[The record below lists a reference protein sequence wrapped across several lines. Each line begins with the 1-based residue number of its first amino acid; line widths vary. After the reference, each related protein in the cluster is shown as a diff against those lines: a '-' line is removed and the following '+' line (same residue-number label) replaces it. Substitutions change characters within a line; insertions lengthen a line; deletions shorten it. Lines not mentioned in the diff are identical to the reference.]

1 MRPHPRLTRLLAAL
15 LAAFAIFTAT
25 AEGSVSPAERPL
37 LTGVQVGQTNLFRQ
51 FDAGFGG
58 AFGNPPGAVRFRRGE
73 RSFVAALQRAG
84 TRLLEHGSPA
94 ALPREAAR
102 AERAWQ
108 MRSRGLSIGGRASVF
123 IHTLATAEIAFWR
136 GIADAVRAHETS
148 SGAPSIQAAVNSAGS
163 AFAGRF
169 QRAVGALLKG
179 AHSSRA
185 RQAALL
191 RLVGLGVRRFSSSV
205 TAGMRGFGTVE
216 NAPNNPGPSPPP
228 EPPSTTPVPGT
239 PMPQATHL
247 ALHCPAS
254 EHVNEALR
262 VSGTLTPTPA
272 GASIELLYY
281 PPPYA
286 GVESTPILKQL
297 AVPASGEFSDASVTP
312 EAEGGGEKGSLAGT
326 WIVEARYGGSALYS
340 APLPNQCDIQVE
352 A

>member
-1 MRPHPRLTRLLAAL
+1 MLPAL
-15 LAAFAIFTAT
+15 LTAFAIFAGT
-25 AEGSVSPAERPL
+25 AEGSVSPAERSL
-37 LTGVQVGQTNLFRQ
+37 LSGVQVGQASLFRQ
-51 FDAGFGG
+51 FDTGFGE
-58 AFGNPPGAVRFRRGE
+58 AFGNPPGAVRFRTGE

-84 TRLLEHGSPA
+84 TRLLEQGSAA
-94 ALPREAAR
+94 ALSREAIR

-108 MRSRGLSIGGRASVF
+108 THSRGLSMGGRTGVF
-123 IHTLATAEIAFWR
+123 IHTLAAAEIAFWK
-136 GIADAVRAHETS
+136 GIAGAVHAHETS
-148 SGAPSIQAAVNSAGS
+148 SAAPSFQTAVNSAGS

-169 QRAVGALLKG
+169 QRAVWALLKG
-179 AHSSRA
+179 AHSSRG

-205 TAGMRGFGTVE
+205 SAGAKGFGTGE
-216 NAPNNPGPSPPP
+216 SAPNNPGPSPSP

-239 PMPQATHL
+239 PAPQATHL

-262 VSGTLTPTPA
+262 VSGTLTPAPA

-286 GVESTPILKQL
+286 GVESAPILKQL
-297 AVPASGEFSDASVTP
+297 AVPAGGEFSDASVTP
-312 EAEGGGEKGSLAGT
+312 EAEGGGAKGSLAGT

-340 APLPNQCDIQVE
+340 PPLPNQCDIQVE